1 MKEQEQ
7 FKIMLKNIIE
17 DTENNKIKS
26 SEELIQTLI
35 NQIKNK
41 TIQNNQVGQ
50 SPSQSLAQ

>member
-7 FKIMLKNIIE
+7 FKIMLKSIIE

-41 TIQNNQVGQ
+41 TIKNNQIGQ
-50 SPSQSLAQ
+50 SSSQSLAQ

>member
-41 TIQNNQVGQ
+41 TIQNNQVGP